1 MSTLTPIS
9 PWHVR
14 LLGSLLLLEAI
25 ATALALIYL
34 FPDAPSDA
42 ATLAPR
48 GFGWLLGADH
58 ASLDRQL
65 LLLALLAGV
74 LGSTLHTMQS
84 FAAFVGD
91 RKLERSWFWWYVLR
105 APVGAL
111 LGFLLY
117 VVTRGGILTVNASG
131 TSDDVNPYGV
141 IAIASLAGWFS
152 KKATDKLAEVFDIL
166 FRTASATEFTGKL
179 EPSKR
184 PVLESI
190 KPTTLTAANGG
201 TVILVG
207 KDIATTASAEL
218 AGKPLPITRNGDEL
232 TVIIPPALLAPG
244 KHPLI
249 VIQSPAPDAPRSESV
264 TLTLS

>member
-9 PWHVR
+9 AWYVR
-14 LLGSLLLLEAI
+14 LLGSLLILEAI

-34 FPDAPSDA
+34 FPGA
-42 ATLAPR
+42 ATPAPH
-48 GFGWLLGADH
+48 GFAWLLGADD
-58 ASLDRQL
+58 ASLDRRL
-65 LLLALLAGV
+65 LLLALFAGV

-105 APVGAL
+105 APIGAL

-131 TSDDVNPYGV
+131 TTGNVNPYGV
-141 IAIASLAGWFS
+141 IALAALAGWFS

-166 FRTASATEFTGKL
+166 FRTVSATEFTGKL
-179 EPSKR
+179 EPPKV

-201 TVILVG
+201 TVVLVG
-207 KDIATTASAEL
+207 KDIAPTASADL
-218 AGKPLPITRNGDEL
+218 GGKPLSIARNGDEL
-232 TVIIPPALLAPG
+232 TVTITPALLPPG
-244 KHPLI
+244 AHKLM
-249 VIQSPAPDAPRSESV
+249 VLQSPAPDAPSSEPV
-264 TLTLS
+264 ILTLS

>member
-34 FPDAPSDA
+34 FPDAPGDA
-42 ATLAPR
+42 ASPAPH
-48 GFGWLLGADH
+48 GFGWLIGADQ
-58 ASLDRQL
+58 ASLDRRL
-65 LLLALLAGV
+65 LLLALFAGV

-91 RKLERSWFWWYVLR
+91 GKLERSWFWWYVLR

-179 EPSKR
+179 GPPKL

-190 KPTTLTAANGG
+190 TPTTLTAANGG
-201 TVILVG
+201 TVVLVG
-207 KDIATTASAEL
+207 KDIASTASVEI
-218 AGKPLPITRNGDEL
+218 AGKRLPITRNGDEL
-232 TVIIPPALLAPG
+232 SATIPPALLPG
-244 KHPLI
+244 DHELI
-249 VIQSPAPDAPRSESV
+249 VVQSPAPDAPRSEPAIL
-264 TLTLS
+264 TLT